1 MAEQKK
7 KIDINSFFDKTEE
20 VGGVAGKA
28 LEQSKLN
35 ANTIQA
41 NRTLINSLSVTIEAM
56 KTEIRDIANYIV
68 LENKLE
74 KDKKDDEKFEA
85 QDEKQKK
92 EARDRAIALGQPIPK
107 QAKKTAADPEKSKT
121 VDNVGG
127 GIGGFLGG
135 LLKAIAVGGIIA
147 LAAPLVPVIAP
158 MLLTAMAVGIGA
170 IALGIVGKEIIK
182 LLPAIGKKIRE
193 GYDASVKFAQET
205 AAKLGAKFN
214 ELKDS
219 VSNFLSEKKEQ
230 VINLAK
236 NVAAAGKKKIGE
248 VTDLV
253 VNVKD
258 KAVTKGTELLD
269 GAKKKVKNI
278 GGFVKDKFNIAKNFA
293 TKTKDTVVDAVTGT
307 ADTVVDAVTGTA
319 DTVVDATIGAKDKVT
334 EAVTEG
340 RKGIFN
346 MVKNISSSVREKA
359 LSTVAGAADF
369 ATGGQ
374 FDFDKK
380 GSSVTDNVSLLG
392 KVIDAVV
399 PPQSGPGV
407 DSSSIAPAQ
416 RPNTSQAIIRPTA
429 TSIPFIRTVKNQYLS
444 TNPNTNRLPPEI
456 ARLIQ

>member
-1 MAEQKK
+1 MDEEKK
-7 KIDINSFFDKTEE
+7 KININSFFDKTEE

-41 NRTLINSLSVTIEAM
+41 NKTLINSLSVTIEAM

-68 LENKLE
+68 IENKFE

-107 QAKKTAADPEKSKT
+107 QAKKTAADPASEQGGGG
-121 VDNVGG
+121 GG

-170 IALGIVGKEIIK
+170 IALGIVGAEIIK
-182 LLPAIGKKIRE
+182 LLPAIGKKIKE

-214 ELKDS
+214 DLKNS
-219 VSNFLSEKKEQ
+219 VGDFLSKKKEQ
-230 VINLAK
+230 VLNLAE
-236 NVAAAGKKKIGE
+236 NVAAAGKEKIGQIK
-248 VTDLV
+248 DIAGDI
-253 VNVKD
+253 KD

-269 GAKKKVKNI
+269 GAKKKAENVAGSVKEGFKNVNNFFGGIGKNI
-278 GGFVKDKFNIAKNFA
+278 SGVKDNI
-293 TKTKDTVVDAVTGT
+293 
-307 ADTVVDAVTGTA
+307 
-319 DTVVDATIGAKDKVT
+319 IDKVT
-334 EAVTEG
+334 GEKDDESELELGGFDKTNDVAESMNKG
-340 RKGIFN
+340 KKGIFN
-346 MVKNISSSVREKA
+346 MVRNISSSVREKA
-359 LSTVAGAADF
+359 LSTVAGVADA

-380 GSSVTDNVSLLG
+380 GLSESDDRSLLG
-392 KVIDAVV
+392 KVINAVL

-407 DSSSIAPAQ
+407 NSSSIAPANK
-416 RPNTSQAIIRPTA
+416 PNTSQAIIRPTTA
-429 TSIPFIRTVKNQYLS
+429 TIPFIKTVKNQYLS
-444 TNPNTNRLPPEI
+444 TNPNTNKLPPEI
-456 ARLIQ
+456 ARMIQ

>member
-107 QAKKTAADPEKSKT
+107 QAKKTAKDPETKT
-121 VDNVGG
+121 VDSVGG
-127 GIGGFLGG
+127 GLGGFLGG

-170 IALGIVGKEIIK
+170 IALGIVGAEIVK

-293 TKTKDTVVDAVTGT
+293 TKTKDTVVNAVTGT

-346 MVKNISSSVREKA
+346 MVKNISSSIREKA

-392 KVIDAVV
+392 KVIDAVS
-399 PPQSGPGV
+399 PKN
-407 DSSSIAPAQ
+407 DTSSFAPAK

>member
-1 MAEQKK
+1 MAEEKK

-20 VGGVAGKA
+20 IGGVAGKA

-41 NRTLINSLSVTIEAM
+41 NKTLINSLSVTIEAM

-68 LENKLE
+68 IENKFE

-121 VDNVGG
+121 VDSVGG

-170 IALGIVGKEIIK
+170 IALGIVGAEIIK
-182 LLPAIGKKIRE
+182 LLPAIGKKIKE

-205 AAKLGAKFN
+205 AAKLSAKFN
-214 ELKDS
+214 DLKNS
-219 VSNFLSEKKEQ
+219 VGDFLSKKKEQ
-230 VINLAK
+230 ALNLAK
-236 NVAAAGKKKIGE
+236 DVAAAGKEKIGQIK
-248 VTDLV
+248 DIAGDI
-253 VNVKD
+253 KD

-269 GAKKKVKNI
+269 GAKKKAENVAGSVKEGFKNVNNFFGGIGKNISGVKDNIIDKVTGEKDDESELEI
-278 GGFVKDKFNIAKNFA
+278 GGFDKTNDVAESMNKG
-293 TKTKDTVVDAVTGT
+293 K
-307 ADTVVDAVTGTA
+307 
-319 DTVVDATIGAKDKVT
+319 
-334 EAVTEG
+334 
-340 RKGIFN
+340 KGIFN
-346 MVKNISSSVREKA
+346 MVRNISSSVREKA
-359 LSTVAGAADF
+359 LSTVAGVADA

-380 GSSVTDNVSLLG
+380 GLSESDNRSLLG
-392 KVIDAVV
+392 KVINAVL

-407 DSSSIAPAQ
+407 NSSSIAPANK
-416 RPNTSQAIIRPTA
+416 PNTSQAIIRPTTA
-429 TSIPFIRTVKNQYLS
+429 TIPFIKTVKNQYLS
-444 TNPNTNRLPPEI
+444 TNPNTNKLPPEI
-456 ARLIQ
+456 ARMIQ

>member
-1 MAEQKK
+1 MAEEKK

-41 NRTLINSLSVTIEAM
+41 NKTLINSLSVTIEAM

-68 LENKLE
+68 IENKFE

-107 QAKKTAADPEKSKT
+107 QAKKTAKDPETKT
-121 VDNVGG
+121 VDSVGG

-147 LAAPLVPVIAP
+147 LAAPLIPVIAP

-182 LLPAIGKKIRE
+182 LLPAIGKKIKE

-214 ELKDS
+214 DLKNS
-219 VSNFLSEKKEQ
+219 VGDFLSKKKEQ
-230 VINLAK
+230 ALNLAK
-236 NVAAAGKKKIGE
+236 NVVAAGKEKIGE
-248 VTDLV
+248 IKDIAGDI
-253 VNVKD
+253 KD

-269 GAKKKVKNI
+269 GAKKKAKNI
-278 GGFVKDKFNIAKNFA
+278 GGFVKDKFNIAKNFV
-293 TKTKDTVVDAVTGT
+293 TETKDNVVDAVTGT

-380 GSSVTDNVSLLG
+380 GSSETDNISLLG
-392 KVIDAVV
+392 KVIDAVS
-399 PPQSGPGV
+399 PKS
-407 DSSSIAPAQ
+407 DNSSIAPANSA
-416 RPNTSQAIIRPTA
+416 NTSQVIIRPTSP
-429 TSIPFIRTVKNQYLS
+429 SIPFIKTVKNQYLS
-444 TNPNTNRLPPEI
+444 TNPNTNKLPPEI
-456 ARLIQ
+456 ARMIQ

>member
-41 NRTLINSLSVTIEAM
+41 NKTLINSLSVTIEAM

-68 LENKLE
+68 IENKFE

-107 QAKKTAADPEKSKT
+107 QAKKTAADPASEQGGGG
-121 VDNVGG
+121 GG

-170 IALGIVGKEIIK
+170 IALGIVGAEIIK
-182 LLPAIGKKIRE
+182 LLPAIGKKIKE

-214 ELKDS
+214 DLKNS
-219 VSNFLSEKKEQ
+219 VGDFLSKKKEQ
-230 VINLAK
+230 VLNLAE
-236 NVAAAGKKKIGE
+236 NVAAAGKEKIGQIK
-248 VTDLV
+248 DIAGDI
-253 VNVKD
+253 KD

-269 GAKKKVKNI
+269 GAKKKAENVAGSVKEGFKNVNNFFGGIGKNI
-278 GGFVKDKFNIAKNFA
+278 SGVKDNI
-293 TKTKDTVVDAVTGT
+293 
-307 ADTVVDAVTGTA
+307 
-319 DTVVDATIGAKDKVT
+319 IDKVT
-334 EAVTEG
+334 GEKDDESELELGGFDKTNDVAESMNKG
-340 RKGIFN
+340 KKGIFN
-346 MVKNISSSVREKA
+346 MVRNISSSVREKA
-359 LSTVAGAADF
+359 LSTVAGVADA

-380 GSSVTDNVSLLG
+380 GLSESDDRSLLG
-392 KVIDAVV
+392 KVINAVL

-407 DSSSIAPAQ
+407 NSSSIAPANK
-416 RPNTSQAIIRPTA
+416 PNTSQAIIRPTTA
-429 TSIPFIRTVKNQYLS
+429 TIPFIKTVKNQYLS
-444 TNPNTNRLPPEI
+444 TNPNTNKLPPEI
-456 ARLIQ
+456 ARMIQ

>member
-1 MAEQKK
+1 MDEEKK

-41 NRTLINSLSVTIEAM
+41 NKTLINSLSVTIEAM

-68 LENKLE
+68 IENKFE

-107 QAKKTAADPEKSKT
+107 QAKKTAADPASEQGGGG
-121 VDNVGG
+121 GG

-170 IALGIVGKEIIK
+170 IALGIVGAEIIK
-182 LLPAIGKKIRE
+182 LLPAIGKKIKE

-214 ELKDS
+214 DLKNS
-219 VSNFLSEKKEQ
+219 VGDFLSKKKEQ
-230 VINLAK
+230 VLNLAE
-236 NVAAAGKKKIGE
+236 NVAAAGKEKIGQIK
-248 VTDLV
+248 DIAGDI
-253 VNVKD
+253 KD

-269 GAKKKVKNI
+269 GAKKKAENVAGSVKEGFKNVNNFFGGIGKNI
-278 GGFVKDKFNIAKNFA
+278 SGVKDNI
-293 TKTKDTVVDAVTGT
+293 
-307 ADTVVDAVTGTA
+307 
-319 DTVVDATIGAKDKVT
+319 IDKVT
-334 EAVTEG
+334 GEKDDESELELGGFDKTNDVAESMNKG
-340 RKGIFN
+340 KKGIFN
-346 MVKNISSSVREKA
+346 MVRNISSSVREKA
-359 LSTVAGAADF
+359 LSTVAGVADA

-380 GSSVTDNVSLLG
+380 GLSESDDRSLLG
-392 KVIDAVV
+392 KVINAVL

-407 DSSSIAPAQ
+407 NSSSIAPANK
-416 RPNTSQAIIRPTA
+416 PNTSQAIIRPTTA
-429 TSIPFIRTVKNQYLS
+429 TIPFIKTVKNQYLS
-444 TNPNTNRLPPEI
+444 TNPNTNKLPPEI
-456 ARLIQ
+456 ARMIQ

>member
-41 NRTLINSLSVTIEAM
+41 NKTLINSLSVTIEAM

-68 LENKLE
+68 IENKFE

-107 QAKKTAADPEKSKT
+107 QAKKTAADPASEQGGGG
-121 VDNVGG
+121 GG

-170 IALGIVGKEIIK
+170 IALGIVGAEIIK
-182 LLPAIGKKIRE
+182 LLPAIGKKIKE

-214 ELKDS
+214 DLKNS
-219 VSNFLSEKKEQ
+219 VGDFLSKKKEQ
-230 VINLAK
+230 VLNLAE
-236 NVAAAGKKKIGE
+236 NVAAAGKEKIGQIK
-248 VTDLV
+248 DIAGDI
-253 VNVKD
+253 KD

-269 GAKKKVKNI
+269 GAKKKAENVAGSVKEGFKNVNNFFGGIGKNI
-278 GGFVKDKFNIAKNFA
+278 SGVKDNI
-293 TKTKDTVVDAVTGT
+293 
-307 ADTVVDAVTGTA
+307 
-319 DTVVDATIGAKDKVT
+319 IDKVT
-334 EAVTEG
+334 GEKDDESELELGGFDKTNDVAESMNKG
-340 RKGIFN
+340 KKGIFN
-346 MVKNISSSVREKA
+346 MVRNISSSVREKA
-359 LSTVAGAADF
+359 LSTVAGVADA

-380 GSSVTDNVSLLG
+380 GLSESDDRSLLG
-392 KVIDAVV
+392 KVINAVL

-407 DSSSIAPAQ
+407 NSSSIAPANK
-416 RPNTSQAIIRPTA
+416 PNTSQAIIRPTTA
-429 TSIPFIRTVKNQYLS
+429 TIPFIKTVKNQYLS
-444 TNPNTNRLPPEI
+444 TNPNTNKLPPEI